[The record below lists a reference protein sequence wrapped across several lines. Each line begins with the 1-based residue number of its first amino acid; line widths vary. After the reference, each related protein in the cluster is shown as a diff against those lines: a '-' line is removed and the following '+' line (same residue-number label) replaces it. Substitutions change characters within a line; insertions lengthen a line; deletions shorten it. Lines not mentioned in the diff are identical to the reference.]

1 MTSDDGTSN
10 DHQAHVFQDEEEHQQ
25 SQARLYEMEQAVN
38 EREQQASM
46 QSELFLL
53 ANPTRYF

>member
-53 ANPTRYF
+53 ANPTRCF